1 MKIRVVEPPRKF
13 RPTGA
18 NGPEISHVA
27 TVELKP
33 EEQITIVTEAG
44 AEVDVVR
51 KEWGFYPLPSLNGR
65 LATFDLYPALVV
77 NKQGRLYLLLA
88 ENGKRRAFDDYVTA
102 EGMTVIAWLGD
113 KLPD

>member
-1 MKIRVVEPPRKF
+1 MKFQAIDPPRKF

-18 NGPEISHVA
+18 GGPEISHVA

-33 EEQITIVTEAG
+33 DEQITIVTEGG

-88 ENGKRRAFDDYVTA
+88 ENGKRRVFEDYVSA

-113 KLPD
+113 KAPD